1 MIQTSYSIKDL
12 ENLSG
17 IRAHTIRIWEKRYKL
32 LEPSRTNSNIRYY
45 DSDAL
50 VKLLNVTLLYNNG
63 FKISKIAAIPEK
75 EIPSVVRENITID
88 TIKDSSINSFKMSM
102 LNFDGF
108 LFEQTYGRLLG
119 QKSFREIFLNV
130 FIPFL
135 EEIGIL
141 WLSESITPAHEHF
154 VTNLIKQKML
164 INIERMQILPRD
176 DADTVYVLYLPLNE
190 IHELGLLFL
199 YYEILVKGR
208 AGIYLGQSVPA
219 QNLKSLQTSNQ
230 KIVFVSYFT
239 TQPASIDLPA
249 YLRNFEKEILKGRD
263 DELWVL
269 GRKSEEV
276 SRHYEDKSIYSF
288 NSIEDMLKK
297 L

>member
-17 IRAHTIRIWEKRYKL
+17 IKAHTIRIWEKRYNL
-32 LEPSRTNSNIRYY
+32 LKPSRTTSNIRYY
-45 DSDAL
+45 DSDSL
-50 VKLLNVTLLYNNG
+50 VKLLNITLLYNNG
-63 FKISKIAAIPEK
+63 YKISKIANIPEN
-75 EIPSVVRENITID
+75 EIPAVVRENMTKD
-88 TIKDSSINSFKMSM
+88 TMNDSAVNSFKMSM

-119 QKSFREIFLNV
+119 QKSFREIFYDV
-130 FIPFL
+130 FIPLL

-154 VTNLIKQKML
+154 ISNLIKQKVL
-164 INIERMQILPRD
+164 TNIERMQILPRD
-176 DADTVYVLYLPLNE
+176 KADKLYVLYLPLNE
-190 IHELGLLFL
+190 IHELGLLFV
-199 YYEILVKGR
+199 YYELLVNGC
-208 AGIYLGQSVPA
+208 AAVYLGQSVPT
-219 QNLKSLQTSNQ
+219 QNLKSLQTTDQ
-230 KIVFVSYFT
+230 KVVFISYFT

-249 YLRNFEKEILKGRD
+249 YLRTFEQEILKNRK

-269 GRKSEEV
+269 GRKSTEISEL
-276 SRHYEDKSIYSF
+276 YKEKGITSF
-288 NSIEDMLKK
+288 DSIENMLKT